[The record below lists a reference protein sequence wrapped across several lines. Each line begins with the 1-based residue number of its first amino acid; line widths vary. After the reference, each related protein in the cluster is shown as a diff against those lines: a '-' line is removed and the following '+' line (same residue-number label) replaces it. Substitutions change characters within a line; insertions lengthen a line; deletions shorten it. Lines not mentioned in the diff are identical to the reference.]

1 MIVYKVTSPSGK
13 VYVGVTNRSLEARWS
28 SHCRDK
34 RLRKLKTSIDKYG
47 KDRFRLEILC
57 EVDSIEE
64 AYDLEKLYIKEF
76 DCLLNGYN
84 MTEGGEGTHGRK
96 ASTITK
102 NKMSA
107 SRIGVPLSESH
118 KDAISQSSKGFSN
131 RQLKWK
137 VKHPCGKI
145 EVVNNRK
152 DFCRSY
158 GLNYG
163 SVMTYTSWGK
173 PYRGYLFEKVK
184 K

>member
-1 MIVYKVTSPSGK
+1 MSHR
-13 VYVGVTNRSLEARWS
+13 YVWEVANYSKGNIWP
-28 SHCRDK
+28 
-34 RLRKLKTSIDKYG
+34 IDQQPKG
-47 KDRFRLEILC
+47 TAA
-57 EVDSIEE
+57 SIEE
-64 AYDLEKLYIKEF
+64 AYELEKHYIKEF

-84 MTEGGEGTHGRK
+84 MTEGGDGTHGRK
-96 ASTITK
+96 ASTSTK
-102 NKMSA
+102 NKMSN
-107 SRIGVPLSESH
+107 SKLGVRLTESH

-163 SVMTYTSWGK
+163 SAMTYTSWGK
-173 PYRGYLFEKVK
+173 PYKGYLFEKVK
-184 K
+184 N